1 MMAVPK
7 FYEFFNTFLESLQ
20 DGKVHHIKE
29 CRQYIL
35 HNMNL
40 SDADLA
46 ETIPSGESRVWNRIH
61 WSSTY
66 LKKSGLIIS
75 PQRAHYQITSEGEK
89 VLSEKITITV
99 KFLADRYSQF
109 TDFHASTN
117 EKAPSEEQIVEVDS
131 EETPQDTFERV
142 YKEINEELAD
152 ELLTAVH
159 DMSPQFFERLVVKLL
174 ERMGYGGYE
183 GAGFVTKYSNDG
195 GIDGIIDE
203 DKLGFNRIYIQAKRW
218 ALDTVVG
225 RPEIQKFMGALV
237 EQPKIGKGLF
247 ITTAKFSDAAREYA
261 NNQHIILVDGKK
273 LAELMIEFDVGVSTQ
288 KTYKIKRI
296 DSDFFNEDE

>member
-1 MMAVPK
+1 MAVPK
-7 FYEFFNTFLESLQ
+7 FYMFFNAFLESLQ
-20 DGKVHHIKE
+20 DGEVHSFRE
-29 CRQYIL
+29 CQEFVKGRF
-35 HNMNL
+35 HFTEEE
-40 SDADLA
+40 LA
-46 ETIPSGESRVWNRIH
+46 ETIPSGQLRWKNRVYWCK
-61 WSSTY
+61 TY
-66 LKKSGLIIS
+66 LLKAGVINSPRRAFLQISESGKQLLNENVTINVKLL
-75 PQRAHYQITSEGEK
+75 AEK
-89 VLSEKITITV
+89 NPNFATWRGGTIVTENTQDE
-99 KFLADRYSQF
+99 A
-109 TDFHASTN
+109 AN
-117 EKAPSEEQIVEVDS
+117 DS
-131 EETPQDTFERV
+131 GETPQEIFERV
-142 YKEINEELAD
+142 YKEINAELAD
-152 ELLTAVH
+152 ELLTTVH
-159 DMSPQFFERLVVKLL
+159 GMSPQFFERFVVKLL
-174 ERMGYGGYE
+174 EGMGYGGYE

-261 NNQHIILVDGKK
+261 NNQHIILIDGKK
-273 LAELMIEFDVGVSTQ
+273 LADLMIEFDVGVSTQ

>member
-1 MMAVPK
+1 MAVPK
-7 FYEFFNTFLESLQ
+7 FQDFFNAFLESLQ
-20 DGKVHHIKE
+20 DGKIHHIQE
-29 CRQYIL
+29 CKQYII
-35 HNMNL
+35 HRMKL
-40 SDADLA
+40 SEEDLA
-46 ETIPSGESRVWNRIH
+46 ETVSSGASRVFNRIY
-61 WSSTY
+61 WCGTY
-66 LKKSGLIIS
+66 LKKSHLVFR
-75 PQRAHYQITSEGEK
+75 PKRAHFQITSAGSELLAEG
-89 VLSEKITITV
+89 VKIDV
-99 KFLADRYSQF
+99 KLLAERYSDF
-109 TDFHASTN
+109 ADFHATN
-117 EKAPSEEQIVEVDS
+117 KMNLSSSGQGAEVAT
-131 EETPQDTFERV
+131 EETPQEIFERV
-142 YKEINEELAD
+142 YKEINTELAD

-159 DMSPQFFERLVVKLL
+159 GMSPQFFERLVVTLL
-174 ERMGYGGYE
+174 EGMGYGGYE
-183 GAGFVTKYSNDG
+183 GAGFVTKSSNDG

-237 EQPKIGKGLF
+237 DQPKIGKGLF

-261 NNQHIILVDGKK
+261 KNQHIILVDGQK